1 MNMKQQIHWLRAVN
15 LALIPYWWHEDRNP
29 EKPDGRK
36 NRQTPKEQLIAV
48 KKLKRGI
55 YAMLKNPDIDG
66 RKDAYETLLERNFI
80 PSTGDNKYMSYG
92 RFYHYW
98 NLVMKEKE
106 IKKEKDTKA
115 QYIVENYKNKSVA
128 SIAIHIGTNQRY
140 VRQII
145 FECERGLRK

>member
-1 MNMKQQIHWLRAVN
+1 MNMRQQIHWLRAVN
-15 LALIPYWWHEDRNP
+15 LALTPYWWYEDRNP

-55 YAMLKNPDIDG
+55 YVMLKNQNIEG

-98 NLVMKEKE
+98 NLVMKEKLIRPLME
-106 IKKEKDTKA
+106 KGFIKFIDGDYFLTKKIDT
-115 QYIVENYKNKSVA
+115 
-128 SIAIHIGTNQRY
+128 
-140 VRQII
+140 
-145 FECERGLRK
+145 